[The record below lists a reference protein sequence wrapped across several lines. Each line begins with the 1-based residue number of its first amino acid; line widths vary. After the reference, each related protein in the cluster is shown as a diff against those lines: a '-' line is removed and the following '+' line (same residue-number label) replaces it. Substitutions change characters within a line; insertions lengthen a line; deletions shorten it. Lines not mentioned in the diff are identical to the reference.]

1 MIQRIQS
8 VLLFIVGCL
17 MISFIFLKLWEK
29 TSLDFTERAT
39 LTALSLTHG
48 MVDAEGNIAVVKNE
62 QNTVYLAIIA
72 GAAALVAFYSIFR
85 YDNRLLQM
93 KLGALNSLL
102 IAAAVGISFVL
113 TKTGEEYFDDNMVG
127 RLQVGIYLAML
138 ALFLNII
145 ANRFIRKDEQLVRSV
160 DRIR

>member
-8 VLLFIVGCL
+8 VLLFLVGCL

-29 TSLDFTERAT
+29 TSIDFTQRAT
-39 LTALSLTHG
+39 LTAISLTHG
-48 MVDAEGNIAVVKNE
+48 QVGAEGEIATIVNQKS
-62 QNTVYLAIIA
+62 TIYLAIIA
-72 GAAALVAFYSIFR
+72 GLAAAVAFYSIFR

-102 IAAAVGISFVL
+102 IAASVGITFLL
-113 TKTGEEYFDDNMVG
+113 TKTGEGYFDDNMVG
-127 RLQVGIYLAML
+127 RLQAGVYLAML
-138 ALFLNII
+138 ALLFNII